1 MQLVAP
7 VSTCLEVSAKSRHNL
22 RVLGQYAKQKKNWV
36 YLNGRSIDGYQAQS
50 QKPQLQLQPVALGDL
65 VARLETLA
73 PPDPIVLLTSSP
85 SFDTTPYDNLVRSLI
100 HHDPPVYI
108 CTLNC
113 YGHALAYMV
122 EGVLRFVHEQA
133 PSPQQLTLFVEA
145 LNNAVNSFIVCPRA
159 AEFEPELGAVNRLW
173 SRLTRATAVYQAQNG
188 GWSRSS
194 LEAIGRTVERAEQD
208 KRGSMLVWV
217 DSRQDSTH
225 AQRTVQQLQSWGWPE
240 KWIVHH
246 PLHHVSRTFPSR
258 FALITIAPRRAAIE
272 QIGNLIMRWGTQD
285 SAVTAT

>member
-7 VSTCLEVSAKSRHNL
+7 VSTCLEVPAKSRHNL
-22 RVLGQYAKQKKNWV
+22 RVLGQYAKQKKNWA
-36 YLNGRSIDGYQAQS
+36 YLNARYIDGYQAQS
-50 QKPQLQLQPVALGDL
+50 KKPQLQLQPVALGDL

-113 YGHALAYMV
+113 YGHVLAYMV
-122 EGVLRFVHEQA
+122 EGVLQFVQEQS

-145 LNNAVNSFIVCPRA
+145 LNKALDSFIVCPRA
-159 AEFEPELGAVNRLW
+159 AEFEPDLGGASRLW
-173 SRLTRATAVYQAQNG
+173 SSLRRSTTVYHAQDG
-188 GWSRSS
+188 GWSRSKA
-194 LEAIGRTVERAEQD
+194 EAIGRAVERGEQE
-208 KRGSMLVWV
+208 KRGSVLVWV
-217 DSRQDSTH
+217 DSRQDKTY
-225 AQRTVQQLQSWGWPE
+225 AQRTVKQLRGWGWPDE
-240 KWIVHH
+240 WIIHH
-246 PLHHVSRTFPSR
+246 PLHHVSRTFPAR
-258 FALITIAPRRAAIE
+258 FALVTVAPRRAGIQ
-272 QIGNLIMRWGTQD
+272 QIGDLIMRWGRQD